1 MLLIYASRK
10 RKINSMQFDRFD
22 AETTATLLKHFQ
34 GYFTSNFK
42 TDKTEQVCGH
52 EQ

>member
-1 MLLIYASRK
+1 
-10 RKINSMQFDRFD
+10 MQFDRFD